1 MRRLLD
7 VIGLGSKPA
16 EVVVPSE
23 RASDTQL
30 GRVIAHRYR
39 VATSL
44 GPCGAGHRYLGHDDA
59 SDSDVMILLLPSSF
73 ASEQT
78 LARLARLDVSFGD
91 PRIVRPLGFGVDEL
105 GHPYS
110 VTPAIEGE
118 LLSHELAR
126 GTMPWALVFDM
137 LEELCDMLAAAHKR
151 GLFHGC
157 LEPSRV
163 FVGKGGPWLVD
174 FGLANALA
182 RSSKG
187 GAALPGSPHYVA
199 PELFEGRTPSA
210 RSDLYSLAIM
220 LWEIVAGAP
229 PFRGELAEIVEGHL
243 HRPIPELVR
252 RGDAPVEVEA
262 LLDIALSKQPADRFN
277 DTNEMIEALRGIQA
291 SSSGMWSLSSLSAEI
306 STPKAMLSPT
316 TEVGAMLRSFSVVE
330 LRATRELIDRLLE
343 ARGAKA
349 P

>member
-7 VIGLGSKPA
+7 AIGLGRSSA
-16 EVVVPSE
+16 EAE
-23 RASDTQL
+23 AGAGEL

-39 VATSL
+39 LGASL
-44 GPCGAGHRYLGHDDA
+44 GPCGAGHRYLAHDEA
-59 SDSDVMILLLPSSF
+59 SDAEVMVLVLPTSL
-73 ASEQT
+73 ASAQT
-78 LARLARLDVSFGD
+78 AARLSRLDVSFGD
-91 PRIVRPLGFGVDEL
+91 ARIIRPLAFGIDEL

-118 LLSHELAR
+118 LLAHELAR
-126 GTMPWALVFDM
+126 GAMPWALVFDM

-157 LEPSRV
+157 LEPSRI
-163 FVGKGGPWLVD
+163 FVGKGGPWLLD

-182 RSSKG
+182 RSTKG
-187 GAALPGSPHYVA
+187 GASLPGSPEYVA

-210 RSDLYSLAIM
+210 RADLYSLAIV

-229 PFRGELAEIVEGHL
+229 PFVGELSAVVEGHL
-243 HRPIPELVR
+243 GRPIPELVR

-262 LLDIALSKQPADRFN
+262 LLDIALSKQPTDRFN
-277 DTNEMIEALRGIQA
+277 DTLELIEALRGIQA
-291 SSSGMWSLSSLSAEI
+291 SSSGLWSLSSLAADA
-306 STPKAMLSPT
+306 STPSGTLAPT
-316 TEVGAMLRSFSVVE
+316 TEVGAMLRTFSVVE
-330 LRATRELIDRLLE
+330 LRATRDLIDRLLE
-343 ARGAKA
+343 ARGAK